1 MLGIT
6 GIDLHTSRSGCT
18 KSDAGKLQAGRS
30 IARARFDKR
39 HRVFVCTAFFQQLET
54 VVDRADRRDDV
65 MTDPA
70 AQKRTEVECGKG
82 NGQWHGDFSRHE
94 PTLKID
100 IQVE

>member
-1 MLGIT
+1 MLCIAGIN
-6 GIDLHTSRSGCT
+6 LHACRTSCT
-18 KSDAGKLQAGRS
+18 KSDASKLKAGRG

-39 HRVFVCTAFFQQLET
+39 HCVFVRTTFFKQFET
-54 VVDRADRRDDV
+54 IIDRANRRDDV

-70 AQKRTEVECGKG
+70 AQKRTEIECGKG

-100 IQVE
+100 IQAE